1 MKKFTQSSKH
11 IQKLSFFFILQ
22 KLFPQKFKRN
32 NKYVVQSPAIAM
44 KIFEDL
50 AAINQ
55 EKNSKLVVVYLPS
68 RSDYYN
74 NNSDFWRKYLQAEL
88 QKRNII
94 YIDLIAE
101 FRDKIP
107 NEQLGKAFLGGD
119 KWHYSVSGNKFIA
132 NILYGKLLSL
142 PEVAV
147 ILQQ

>member
-1 MKKFTQSSKH
+1 M
-11 IQKLSFFFILQ
+11 
-22 KLFPQKFKRN
+22 FPQKFKRN